1 MIFLLYH
8 IKSTENRK
16 TENLYEKNEIKRKA
30 QASISIEK
38 QEEQEIDSSG
48 GKETFMKIRMAAFA
62 ACTMLIC
69 FCAGARGEP
78 KVTIRNQIL
87 SKRYMA
93 GCNSFLGSLCD
104 NC

>member
-48 GKETFMKIRMAAFA
+48 GKRENYSKPKSEDTKQSQCPQEKEEAIMEALKH
-62 ACTMLIC
+62 CGLI
-69 FCAGARGEP
+69 
-78 KVTIRNQIL
+78 
-87 SKRYMA
+87 
-93 GCNSFLGSLCD
+93 
-104 NC
+104 

>member
-48 GKETFMKIRMAAFA
+48 GKRENYSK
-62 ACTMLIC
+62 
-69 FCAGARGEP
+69 P
-78 KVTIRNQIL
+78 KSEDTKQPQCPQEKEEAIMEALKHCGMI
-87 SKRYMA
+87 
-93 GCNSFLGSLCD
+93 
-104 NC
+104 